1 MRARQILPPTKRHS
15 ENNQRHAQLLQQGSA
30 LQSQGKVKE
39 AEYCYQLVLRDDPRH
54 PDALNLLATLAAE
67 AGQFLTAIEL
77 FQKLVKIAPKNL
89 VYRNNLANCY
99 IRNSRPEQAL
109 PQLRRVLA
117 SNPRMTEALYNLAR
131 AYRAMGKGEEAEQT
145 YRRMLSFEAKS
156 TLARIG
162 LGEVLTDLGR
172 MEEATDTFRAVITDV
187 PDSVDA
193 YSGLVAARKFTSD
206 DRDIE
211 GLLKLLEHGAGDIHE
226 QTALHHAAGK
236 IYNDVGLYDEA
247 FGHFAKAKQI
257 ISRQFDIASY
267 QAFVEKTCRLY
278 TVPFFLERAQYGNSS
293 ERPVF
298 IVGMP
303 RSGTTLT
310 EQILAS
316 HSLVA
321 GAGELV
327 DLQRIERRITETK
340 RETDSYFKMIAGL
353 TKDQSLQHAGAYLD
367 TLKRHSRVAV
377 RVVDKMP
384 HNFELLGLIALL
396 FPNARIIHCRRN
408 PIDTCI
414 SCFTHNFSEA
424 HGYNSD
430 LSNLGLYYR
439 EYAKLMSHW
448 TKVAPLQIFDLKYEQ
463 MVADQEATTR
473 RLIDFLGLEWEES
486 CANFH
491 LTERAVSTPSRWQV
505 RQPIYKSSVQRWRRF
520 EPHLGPLKQTLGDL
534 FQPE

>member
-1 MRARQILPPTKRHS
+1 MQTRQILPSTKTHPKNS
-15 ENNQRHAQLLQQGSA
+15 QRHAELLQRGRA
-30 LQSQGKVKE
+30 LQGQGKGKE
-39 AEYCYQLVLRDDPRH
+39 AEYCYQLVLRDNPKH
-54 PDALNLLATLAAE
+54 PDALNLLATLAVE

-77 FQKLVKIAPKNL
+77 FQKLVKAVPKNP

-99 IRNSRPEQAL
+99 IRSSRPEQAL
-109 PQLRRVLA
+109 PQLRKVLA
-117 SNPRMTEALYNLAR
+117 GNPKMSEALYNMAR
-131 AYRAMGKGEEAEQT
+131 AYRAMGKGQEAERT
-145 YRRMLSFEAKS
+145 YHRMLSFEPDS

-162 LGEVLTDLGR
+162 LAEVLTDLGR
-172 MEEATDTFRAVITDV
+172 MDEATAVFRAVIADT
-187 PDSVDA
+187 PNSVEA
-193 YSGLVAARKFTSD
+193 YAGLMAAHKFSAD
-206 DRDIE
+206 DKELEAIQ
-211 GLLKLLEHGAGDIHE
+211 KLLEPGSGDISQ

-236 IYNDVGLYDEA
+236 IYNDLGQYDEA
-247 FGHFAKAKQI
+247 FEHFAKAKEI
-257 ISRQFDIASY
+257 VSRKFDIASY
-267 QAFVEKTCRLY
+267 QRFIEKTCQLY
-278 TVPFFLERAQYGNSS
+278 TVPFFLERSQYGDTSQ
-293 ERPVF
+293 RPVF

-316 HSLVA
+316 HSKVS

-327 DLQRIERRITETK
+327 DLQRIERSITETK

-353 TKDQSLQHAGAYLD
+353 TANQALQHANAYQD
-367 TLKRHSRVAV
+367 TLKRHSRVSL

-396 FPNARIIHCRRN
+396 FPKARIIHCRRN

-448 TKVAPLQIFDLKYEQ
+448 SKVLPLQIFDLEYEQ

-473 RLIDFLGLEWEES
+473 QLIDFLGLEWEDS
-486 CANFH
+486 CTRFH

-520 EPHLGPLKQTLGDL
+520 EPHLGPLKQSLGDL
-534 FQPE
+534 FQP